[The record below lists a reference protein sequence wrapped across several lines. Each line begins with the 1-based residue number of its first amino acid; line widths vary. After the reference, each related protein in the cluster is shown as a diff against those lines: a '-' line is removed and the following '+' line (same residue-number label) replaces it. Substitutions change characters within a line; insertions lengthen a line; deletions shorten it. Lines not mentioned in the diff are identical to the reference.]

1 MQKGGLT
8 RSSGNVFVDLGF
20 PPEEAAVLAIRT
32 DLIARLR
39 KPASETAAR
48 RPSTSVETRVALLLP
63 GQTLL

>member
-48 RPSTSVETRVALLLP
+48 RPSTSVETRVDLLLP